1 MQALQHDR
9 KSAVNRRGKNDKLDE
24 RLKRLA
30 RKHSFD
36 PQVRGANAKHVLPK
50 PRSSKAKGKD
60 GDGAPNSRGHRCVC
74 RAQDA
79 RPVGGCLCC
88 DVRQPRCTTALRRR
102 SHSNKAMTPTSYRPF
117 LADAGKDVSLTK
129 LMESVRCSLGSTHPP
144 SPRTCRR

>member
-60 GDGAPNSRGHRCVC
+60 GDGAPNSRGHRCV
-74 RAQDA
+74 RAN
-79 RPVGGCLCC
+79 RVGGPWVVACVVTCVNPVAPLPCAG
-88 DVRQPRCTTALRRR
+88 VL
-102 SHSNKAMTPTSYRPF
+102 TPTRQ
-117 LADAGKDVSLTK
+117 
-129 LMESVRCSLGSTHPP
+129 
-144 SPRTCRR
+144 